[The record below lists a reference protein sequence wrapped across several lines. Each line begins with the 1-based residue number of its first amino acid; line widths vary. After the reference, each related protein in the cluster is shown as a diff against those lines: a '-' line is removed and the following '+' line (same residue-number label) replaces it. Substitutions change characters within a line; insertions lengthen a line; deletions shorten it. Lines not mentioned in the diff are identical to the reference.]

1 MQRLSVVLA
10 TGAIT
15 LVALSGCASPG
26 GQMSPTPAEGRPPF
40 LTSAPANPSGAAMT
54 PSDAQLAAITADLKQ
69 RGVTGTFTVLKAV
82 SITWNDGSLGC
93 PEPGK
98 FYTQALVP
106 GAQIVVS
113 VGDQR
118 YDYRFGGGSTPK
130 LCENGK

>member
-1 MQRLSVVLA
+1 
-10 TGAIT
+10 
-15 LVALSGCASPG
+15 
-26 GQMSPTPAEGRPPF
+26 
-40 LTSAPANPSGAAMT
+40 MT
-54 PSDAQLAAITADLKQ
+54 PSEAQLTAITADLKQ
-69 RGVTGTFTVLKAV
+69 RGITGSFTILKAV

-113 VGDQR
+113 LGDQR

-130 LCENGK
+130 LCETGK